1 MNSER
6 SVVNK
11 EFNRKNN
18 SEMEQDLERD
28 ILSKNNII
36 ELHVVLK
43 TLFYILLLYS
53 IVFLIVPLFNTV
65 LMLVLFLVS
74 LLGVIYTSIMLR
86 KYKDLIVKRIKE
98 IEMKK

>member
-28 ILSKNNII
+28 ILSKNNRI